1 MALLSGKFQPQMLE
15 IQLGN
20 DIQPQLLEL
29 SILNLNLQ
37 RIHWVFYPVGS
48 YRNSLVTTMN
58 LNQLALPMMGKL
70 KFCWSEPLAYYG
82 KSKILK
88 LRGQST
94 VADETTLHFS
104 FASWCGYP
112 T

>member
-58 LNQLALPMMGKL
+58 LNQLALPMMGNKSML
-70 KFCWSEPLAYYG
+70 IPNSRNEIEQLTLAY
-82 KSKILK
+82 
-88 LRGQST
+88 
-94 VADETTLHFS
+94 
-104 FASWCGYP
+104 
-112 T
+112 